1 VAHIE
6 RVSAGRAHIR
16 YRLQDGTLVPGVT
29 TVLAVLSKPGLIEWA
44 NDLGL
49 KGISTRGYV
58 DGLARIGTLAHQMI
72 EADLGAE
79 HPDLGLYS
87 AEEIDRAENSYIK
100 WLDWRKRHSVAPVW
114 IEKPLVSER
123 LRYGGT
129 LDCLARIDGRLEI
142 LDIKTARRIY
152 DEHLIQVSAYHRLAS
167 EHGQRAEAVR
177 IVQVGRTED
186 EGFSEHVVP
195 AQRLAPYWRIFAC
208 ALSIYRLQHRI
219 REEG

>member
-6 RVSAGRAHIR
+6 QISAGRAHIR
-16 YRLQDGTLVPGVT
+16 YRLRDGTLVPGVT
-29 TVLAVLSKPGLIEWA
+29 TVLGVLAKPGLVQWA
-44 NDLGL
+44 NSLGL
-49 KGISTRGYV
+49 AGIDTRGYV
-58 DGLARIGTLAHQMI
+58 DELARIGTLAHQMI
-72 EADLGAE
+72 ENDLGTE
-79 HPDLGLYS
+79 PPDLAGYS
-87 AEEIDRAENSYIK
+87 PEEIDRAENCLIK
-100 WLDWRKRHSVAPVW
+100 WYDWRKRHEVIPAW
-114 IEKPLVSER
+114 IERPLVSER

-129 LDCLARIDGRLEI
+129 IDCLARIDGRLEV

-152 DEHLIQVSAYHRLAS
+152 DEHLIQVAAYHRLAS

-208 ALSIYRLQHRI
+208 ALAIHRLQKDI